1 MNPILTRRRFI
12 GASGALGFGLSCCPN
27 WLLAA
32 STPLEADP
40 TMLQETDRQDIVR
53 QAWIY
58 AYPMLMHYQT
68 MQKQALDPK
77 SPEYVG
83 GFGVFRH
90 YSELFTPKN
99 RDVVTP
105 NNDTPYSWAWLD
117 LRAEP
122 WVLSVPKVADDRYYV
137 HQLVDQYT
145 FNFGYVGVLSTGRE
159 AGDYLIAGP
168 DWKGETPPGIRQ
180 VLRSET
186 QIAMI
191 LGRTGLRNANDLPA
205 VRELQ
210 AQYKLRSLHEFTGG
224 AAPAPAPAVNWLPWA
239 YPRDLGPGFIP
250 HLNQILAFCP
260 TDPSEVELRKRFASV
275 GIGAGLPFDPA
286 ALSPAQRQA
295 LAAGIQQGVAELKA
309 KGATLRSSVGLFGT
323 RAAMHNDYLSRAA
336 AAASGIY
343 GNSVEEAIYLG
354 SRSDSAQQPLMGGQS
369 YRLRFSPG
377 QLPPAKEF
385 WSITLYDLPDRQLVD
400 NPIQRY
406 CLSSRDPLVRD
417 ADGGVTLYIQAQSP
431 GKEHEANW
439 LPSTQQGPFNVILR
453 VYGPQPAMV
462 AGQWKMPGVER
473 V

>member
-1 MNPILTRRRFI
+1 MNPLLTRRRFL
-12 GASGALGFGLSCCPN
+12 GASTAVGIASCCPA

-32 STPLEADP
+32 SAEL
-40 TMLQETDRQDIVR
+40 ETDPAVFQDIVR

-68 MQKQALDPK
+68 MHKQALNPA

-122 WVLSVPKVADDRYYV
+122 WVLSVPAVGEDRYYV

-145 FNFGYVGVLSTGRE
+145 FNFAYVGVLSTGRQ

-168 DWKGETPPGIRQ
+168 DWKGEAPAGIRQ

-191 LGRTGLRNANDLPA
+191 LGRTGLRDAHDLPA
-205 VRELQ
+205 VRQLQ
-210 AQYKLRSLHEFTGG
+210 AQYQLRPLHAFTRTP
-224 AAPAPAPAVNWLPWA
+224 APAAAPAVNWLPWEL
-239 YPRDLGPGFIP
+239 PRDLGPGFIP

-260 TDPSEVELRKRFASV
+260 VDPSEVELRQHFARV
-275 GIGAGLPFDPA
+275 GIGAGLPFNPA
-286 ALSPAQRQA
+286 NLSPAQRQA
-295 LAAGIQQGVAELKA
+295 LAAGIQQGAEALKA
-309 KGATLRSSVGLFGT
+309 KGATLRSSAGLFGT

-343 GNSVEEAIYLG
+343 GNSVEEAIYFG
-354 SRSDSAQQPLMGGQS
+354 SRKDSAQQPLQGGQR
-369 YRLRFSPG
+369 YRLRFAPG
-377 QLPPAKEF
+377 QLPPAREF

-406 CLSSRDPLVRD
+406 CLSSRDALVRD
-417 ADGGVTLYIQAQSP
+417 ADGGVTLYIQADSP
-431 GKEHEANW
+431 GQEHEANW
-439 LPSTQQGPFNVILR
+439 LPSTQQGPFNLILR
-453 VYGPQPAMV
+453 IYGPERQV
-462 AGQWKMPGVER
+462 VGGEWQMPGVER

>member
-1 MNPILTRRRFI
+1 MNPVLTRRRFI
-12 GASGALGFGLSCCPN
+12 GASGAVGVGLSLCPG

-32 STPLEADP
+32 SNELEEDP
-40 TMLQETDRQDIVR
+40 AVFQETVR

-68 MQKQALDPK
+68 MQKQALNPK

-99 RDVVTP
+99 RDIVTP

-122 WVLSVPKVADDRYYV
+122 WVLSVPAVAEDRYYV

-145 FNFGYVGVLSTGRE
+145 YNFGYVGVLSTGRE
-159 AGDYLIAGP
+159 PGDYLIAGP
-168 DWKGETPPGIRQ
+168 DWKGETPTRIRQ

-191 LGRTGLRNANDLPA
+191 LGRTGLRDAEDLLA

-210 AQYKLRSLHEFTGG
+210 QQYRLRPLHEF
-224 AAPAPAPAVNWLPWA
+224 ADSPAPAAAAAVDWLPWQ
-239 YPRDLGPGFIP
+239 YPRDLGPAFIA
-250 HLNQILAFCP
+250 HLNRILTFCP
-260 TDPSEVELRKRFASV
+260 VDSSEISLRKRFASV
-275 GIGAGLPFDPA
+275 GIGEGRPFDQQA
-286 ALSPAQRQA
+286 WSQAQREA
-295 LAAGIQQGVAELKA
+295 LGAGIQQAVTE
-309 KGATLRSSVGLFGT
+309 LRSKATSLQSSIRLFGS
-323 RAAMHNDYLSRAA
+323 RAALQGDYLSRAA

-343 GNSVEEAIYLG
+343 GNSVEEAIYFG
-354 SRSDSAQQPLMGGQS
+354 SRSDTAGQPLQGGQR
-369 YRLRFSPG
+369 YRLRFAAG
-377 QLPPAKEF
+377 QLPQAKEF
-385 WSITLYDLPDRQLVD
+385 WSMTLYDLPDRQLVE
-400 NPIQRY
+400 NPLNRY

-417 ADGGVTLYIQAQSP
+417 ADGGVTLYIQSDSP
-431 GKEHEANW
+431 RENEANW
-439 LPSTQQGPFNVILR
+439 LPAPSQGPFNVILR
-453 VYGPQPAMV
+453 IYGPDRKV
-462 AGQWKMPGVER
+462 LAGDWKMPEVER

>member
-1 MNPILTRRRFI
+1 MRPILTRRRFLST
-12 GASGALGFGLSCCPN
+12 SGALGFGLSCVPS

-32 STPLEADP
+32 SAELEDNPA
-40 TMLQETDRQDIVR
+40 MFQDIVR

-68 MQKQALDPK
+68 MQKQALNPT

-122 WVLSVPKVADDRYYV
+122 WVLSVPAVSDDRYYV

-159 AGDYLIAGP
+159 AGDYLIVGP
-168 DWKGETPPGIRQ
+168 DWKGELPVGISQ
-180 VLRSET
+180 VFRCET

-191 LGRTGLRNANDLPA
+191 LGRTGLSSATDLPA

-210 AQYKLRSLHEFTGG
+210 QQYRLRPLHEFAGK
-224 AAPAPAPAVNWLPWA
+224 PAPTAPPAVQWLPWELS
-239 YPRDLGPGFIP
+239 RGLGTGFIP
-250 HLNQILAFCP
+250 HLNQILTFCSI
-260 TDPSEVELRKRFASV
+260 DPSEVELRQSFARV
-275 GIGAGLPFDPA
+275 GIGADLLFNPA
-286 ALSPAQRQA
+286 ALSQAQRHA
-295 LAAGIQQGVAELKA
+295 LAAGIQQGVEAMKA
-309 KGATLRSSVGLFGT
+309 KGATLRSSAGLFGT
-323 RAAMHNDYLSRAA
+323 RAAMHNDYLNRAV

-354 SRSDSAQQPLMGGQS
+354 SRKDSSQQPLQGGKH
-369 YRLRFSPG
+369 YRLRFAPG
-377 QLPPAKEF
+377 QLPPAREF
-385 WSITLYDLPDRQLVD
+385 WSLTLYDLPDRQLVD

-406 CLSSRDPLVRD
+406 SLSSRDALLRD
-417 ADGGVTLYIQAQSP
+417 TDGGVTLFIQAESP
-431 GKEHEANW
+431 GAENQANW
-439 LPSTQQGPFNVILR
+439 LPSTRQGPFSLILR
-453 VYGPQPAMV
+453 IYGPEQSVV
-462 AGQWKMPGVER
+462 AGQWALPGIER

>member
-1 MNPILTRRRFI
+1 MPPILTRRRFL
-12 GASGALGFGLSCCPN
+12 GASGALGLGLGCMPS

-32 STPLEADP
+32 PAALESDP
-40 TMLQETDRQDIVR
+40 AEYQDIVR
-53 QAWIY
+53 QTWIY

-68 MQKQALDPK
+68 MQKQALDAA

-122 WVLSVPKVADDRYYV
+122 WVLSVPAVADDRYYV

-145 FNFGYVGVLSTGRE
+145 FNFGYVGVLSTGRA

-168 DWKGETPPGIRQ
+168 DWQGETPAGIRQ

-186 QIAMI
+186 QIAMV
-191 LGRTGLRNANDLPA
+191 LGRTGLRSADDLPA

-210 AQYKLRSLHEFTGG
+210 QQYRLRALHDFAGRSAPA
-224 AAPAPAPAVNWLPWA
+224 AAPAVQWLQWEL
-239 YPRDLGPGFIP
+239 PRDLGAGFIA

-260 TDPSEVELRKRFASV
+260 VDPSEVELRQRFARA
-275 GIGAGLPFDPA
+275 GIGAGLPFNPA
-286 ALSPAQRQA
+286 TLGPAQRQS
-295 LAAGIQQGVAELKA
+295 LAAGIQQGVEELKA
-309 KGATLRSSVGLFGT
+309 KGATLRSSAGLFGT

-354 SRSDSAQQPLMGGQS
+354 SRKDSTQQPLQGGQR
-369 YRLRFSPG
+369 YRLRFAPG
-377 QLPPAKEF
+377 QLPPAREF
-385 WSITLYDLPDRQLVD
+385 WSLTLYDLPDRQLVD

-406 CLSSRDPLVRD
+406 CLSSRDPLVHD
-417 ADGGVTLYIQAQSP
+417 ADGGVTLYIQADSP
-431 GKEHEANW
+431 GQDHQANW
-439 LPSTQQGPFNVILR
+439 LPSTRQGPYNLILR
-453 VYGPQPAMV
+453 LYGPEQRV
-462 AGQWKMPGVER
+462 VDGQWQMPGIER

>member
-1 MNPILTRRRFI
+1 MNPILTRRRLI
-12 GASGALGFGLSCCPN
+12 GASGALGFGLTLPD

-32 STPLEADP
+32 SSQTSDP
-40 TMLQETDRQDIVR
+40 AMPETSTDQETVR
-53 QAWIY
+53 QAWLY

-68 MQKQALDPK
+68 MQKQALDVK

-99 RDVVTP
+99 RDIVTP

-122 WVLSVPKVADDRYYV
+122 WVLSVPAVPEDRYYV

-159 AGDYLIAGP
+159 AGDFLIAGP
-168 DWKGETPPGIRQ
+168 DWQGSTPAGIRQ

-191 LGRTGLRNANDLPA
+191 LGRTGLRDANDLPA

-210 AQYKLRSLHEFTGG
+210 QQYRLRPLHEFAGR
-224 AAPAPAPAVNWLPWA
+224 PAPVGAPAVNWLPWE
-239 YPRDLGPGFIP
+239 YPRDLGPAFIA

-260 TDPSEVELRKRFASV
+260 VDPSEIELRERFARL
-275 GIGAGLPFDPA
+275 GIGAGLRFDPA
-286 ALSPAQRQA
+286 ALSPEQRQA
-295 LAAGIQQGVAELKA
+295 LGAGIQQGVAELKA
-309 KGATLRSSVGLFGT
+309 KGATLRSSAGLFGT
-323 RAAMHNDYLSRAA
+323 RAAMHNNYLARAA

-343 GNSVEEAIYLG
+343 GNSVEEAIYFG
-354 SRSDSAQQPLMGGQS
+354 TRSDSSQQPLVGGQR
-369 YRLRFSPG
+369 YRLRFAPG
-377 QLPPAKEF
+377 ALPPAKEF

-406 CLSSRDPLVRD
+406 CLSSRDHLVRD
-417 ADGGVTLYIQAQSP
+417 ADGGVTLYIQADSP
-431 GKEHEANW
+431 GKAQEANW
-439 LPSTQQGPFNVILR
+439 LPSTQRGPFNVILR
-453 VYGPQPAMV
+453 IYGPEQEV
-462 AGQWKMPGVER
+462 VGGVWKMPGVER
-473 V
+473 A